1 MLQNI
6 FQSSI
11 QLRLSW
17 GVFILGRTPVKS
29 SYFIQFGFI
38 PIKTCLKFWVSPCIK
53 KWMRTHMF
61 IQQPSRSL
69 PYSFYLQSFLK
80 ILSEFIFCFILR
92 APECT
97 FNLLLSLKCHPSCYW
112 ILSKDIQLVLHA
124 DNLQFCFSYLKL
136 SPLYLKLYIFFL

>member
-6 FQSSI
+6 FRSLI

-38 PIKTCLKFWVSPCIK
+38 PIKTWLKFWVSLCIK
-53 KWMRTHMF
+53 KWMRTH
-61 IQQPSRSL
+61 IQQPSWSL

-80 ILSEFIFCFILR
+80 ILSEFIFCFILC

-97 FNLLLSLKCHPSCYW
+97 FNLLLSLKCHPSCSW
-112 ILSKDIQLVLHA
+112 IPSKHIQLVFHA

-136 SPLYLKLYIFFL
+136 SPLYLKLYTFFL